1 MNFLQ
6 LIRYKNLIII
16 ALMQVFVKYGLFKPL
31 EIQVALSDFQFLLLV
46 IATICIA
53 AAGNVINDIYDM
65 DIDAI
70 NRPTKLLIGRSIS
83 EKAANRIFII
93 LNILGVAVGFYLA
106 NSIGKPG
113 FAAIFI
119 IISALLYMYASYVK
133 GILLLGNLLI
143 SLLVAFSIL
152 IIGIFDIV
160 PAITSEDKAG
170 QLVAMQILLHY
181 AFFAF
186 FINLIR
192 EMVKD
197 VQDING
203 DKNGGLNT
211 LPIAIGSKRTAYI
224 IFGLSVLTVLIV
236 IVYMYIY
243 LYDTQIIMIYFLI
256 FIVAPLL
263 YFCTKAWNPESE
275 KDFAFL
281 SMLLKIIMF
290 LGMCSILLYKFVV
303 L

>member
-203 DKNGGLNT
+203 DKNGGLT
-211 LPIAIGSKRTAYI
+211 PCLLLLGAREQ
-224 IFGLSVLTVLIV
+224 LI
-236 IVYMYIY
+236 
-243 LYDTQIIMIYFLI
+243 LFL
-256 FIVAPLL
+256 
-263 YFCTKAWNPESE
+263 
-275 KDFAFL
+275 D
-281 SMLLKIIMF
+281 
-290 LGMCSILLYKFVV
+290 
-303 L
+303 

>member
-1 MNFLQ
+1 
-6 LIRYKNLIII
+6 
-16 ALMQVFVKYGLFKPL
+16 MQVFVKYGLFKPL

>member
-1 MNFLQ
+1 
-6 LIRYKNLIII
+6 
-16 ALMQVFVKYGLFKPL
+16 MQVFVKYGLFKPL

-83 EKAANRIFII
+83 EKAASRIFII